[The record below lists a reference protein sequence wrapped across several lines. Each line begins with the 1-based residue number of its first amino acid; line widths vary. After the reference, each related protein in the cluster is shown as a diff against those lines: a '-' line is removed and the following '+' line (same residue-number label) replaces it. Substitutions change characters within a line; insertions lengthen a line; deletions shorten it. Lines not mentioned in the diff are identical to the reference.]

1 MLFDFHMHSTY
12 SDGSSTM
19 VEIFEKAKEL
29 GLKALAITDHDT
41 TLGLDMEKKLS
52 KEYSIP
58 FISAVEFTA
67 MEQGT
72 KFHVLAYNV
81 DAASQELKDYSVK
94 LLEYLNK
101 RSSLQIEM
109 LQRQGID
116 IPKEEFFKES
126 NGGPLYRAK
135 LLRTLAR
142 YNYLDVGEI
151 MTSLKKYFGE
161 GGPCYLP
168 EDYKYMDFESMAKMI
183 KRNNGVVVLAHPT
196 KIKKKN
202 SRLYYELINSELLDG
217 IEVYHPS
224 IEAEVK
230 NELEKIIL
238 NKNLLCTGGS
248 DYHGLYNKRHTP
260 LCGIEIPEKV
270 YMDLLPF
277 IQ

>member
-19 VEIFEKAKEL
+19 VEIFEKAKAL
-29 GLKALAITDHDT
+29 DLKALAITDHDT
-41 TLGLDMEKKLS
+41 TLGLGLEKKLS
-52 KEYSIP
+52 KEYNIP

-72 KFHVLAYNV
+72 KFHVLAYNI
-81 DAASQELKDYSVK
+81 DAASQELKDYSTN
-94 LLEYLNK
+94 LLEHLNK
-101 RSSLQIEM
+101 RSSIQIEM
-109 LQRQGID
+109 LQKQGIN

-135 LLRTLAR
+135 LLRTLSR
-142 YNYLDVGEI
+142 YNYLDTEEI
-151 MTSLKKYFGE
+151 MISLKRYFGE
-161 GGPCYLP
+161 GGLCYLP
-168 EDYKYMDFESMAKMI
+168 EDYKYMNFESIVKMI

-202 SRLYYELINSELLDG
+202 SKLYYELINSELLDG

-224 IEAEVK
+224 IDGEVK

-238 NKNLLCTGGS
+238 SRDLLCTGGS
-248 DYHGLYNKRHTP
+248 DYHGLYNKRKTP
-260 LCGIEIPEKV
+260 LCGMEIPEKV
-270 YMDLLPF
+270 YKDLLPF